1 MAEYLGVKVDIA
13 SNDRAR
19 HEFLEAA
26 GEGRLTLQ
34 KCVECQKLRYPIMT
48 ACPFCMSADSNWEE
62 VSGKGT
68 IYSYELVMHPIHPAY
83 RERAPYPI
91 VLVELDEQRE
101 YPTLD
106 DGLRLVSSLVDG
118 SGNPEDIEKVAIN
131 ARVEVEFAD
140 LGDGLALPRFRL
152 SDDVPEHELW
162 RLPS

>member
-1 MAEYLGVKVDIA
+1 
-13 SNDRAR
+13 
-19 HEFLEAA
+19 
-26 GEGRLTLQ
+26 
-34 KCVECQKLRYPIMT
+34 
-48 ACPFCMSADSNWEE
+48 
-62 VSGKGT
+62 
-68 IYSYELVMHPIHPAY
+68 MHPIHPAY